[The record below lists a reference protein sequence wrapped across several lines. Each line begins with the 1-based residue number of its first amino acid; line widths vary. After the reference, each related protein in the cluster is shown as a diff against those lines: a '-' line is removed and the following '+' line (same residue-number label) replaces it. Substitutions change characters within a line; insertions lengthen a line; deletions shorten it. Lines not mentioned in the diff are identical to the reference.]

1 MRALFTWFLL
11 ADGPVM
17 NVELLVVPDCPHQI
31 DTEAQLRQAL
41 HDVGLSQIPSVT
53 TTISSE
59 IQARLHGLVSSPAI
73 VIDGIDRFASAGQAP
88 SLSCRI
94 YPNSDGPSGI
104 PDLRD
109 LRRALKEAAY
119 RNLQTTGS
127 A

>member
-1 MRALFTWFLL
+1 
-11 ADGPVM
+11 M

-53 TTISSE
+53 TVISSE
-59 IQARLHGLVSSPAI
+59 VQAQRRGFVGSPT
-73 VIDGIDRFASAGQAP
+73 VLIDGIDPFASAGQSP

-127 A
+127 V